1 MGRYPMLGYRRKSIW
16 LVLACTAFAVQA
28 VPQACSEDCERGCC
42 VAPATCCQATT
53 DASPCRCQL
62 EAKQDQTPAVHEVRS
77 SQRDDL
83 PVWGEVA
90 DATALNIS
98 RGLAASRS
106 YAVAAQSI
114 PIRPVRILYGVWLN

>member
-1 MGRYPMLGYRRKSIW
+1 MVGCRQKSIW
-16 LVLACTAFAVQA
+16 MVLACVAFAFQA
-28 VPQACSEDCERGCC
+28 VPQACSNDCDRGCC
-42 VAPATCCQATT
+42 VAPVTCCQATT
-53 DASPCRCQL
+53 DASPCSCQL

-90 DATALNIS
+90 DATGLHTS

-114 PIRPVRILYGVWLN
+114 PIRPVRILYGVWRN

>member
-1 MGRYPMLGYRRKSIW
+1 MARYRQKTIW
-16 LVLACTAFAVQA
+16 LVLACAAFVGQA
-28 VPQACSEDCERGCC
+28 FSHACSEDCGRDCC

-53 DASPCRCQL
+53 DASPCSCQL
-62 EAKQDQTPAVHEVRS
+62 EAKQDQTLAVHEVRS

-90 DATALNIS
+90 DATALKAS
-98 RGLAASRS
+98 RELAASRS

-114 PIRPVRILYGVWLN
+114 PIRPVRILYGVWRN